1 MSPLIQ
7 VPEFVSLQEKYA
19 VCRPVGEMTL
29 ERAVTAVD
37 DALHYCFRNKIRG
50 LLVNVSGT
58 SGFPSP
64 SLTDRFWYVTKWA
77 ETARGRV
84 VLSMV
89 APPFMVLPDKM
100 GVTFASN
107 RGLQSDV
114 FFDENEAVE
123 WLCSVCKIK

>member
-1 MSPLIQ
+1 MSTPKQ
-7 VPEFVSLQEKYA
+7 FPEFFSLEDKYA
-19 VCRPVGEMTL
+19 ACRPVGEMTL
-29 ERAVTAVD
+29 DRAVAAID
-37 DALHYCFRNKIRG
+37 DAIRYCFTSKIRG

-58 SGFPSP
+58 TGFPSP

-114 FFDENEAVE
+114 FFDENEAAE
-123 WLCSVCKIK
+123 WLCSVCK

>member
-1 MSPLIQ
+1 MSTPKQ
-7 VPEFVSLQEKYA
+7 VPEFFSLQDKYG

-29 ERAVTAVD
+29 DRAVAAVD
-37 DALHYCFRNKIRG
+37 DALHYCSKNKIRG

-89 APPFMVLPDKM
+89 APPFMILPDKM
-100 GVTFASN
+100 GVTFAAN
-107 RGLQSDV
+107 RGLQSEV
-114 FFDENEAVE
+114 FLDEDEAAQ
-123 WLCSVCKIK
+123 WLCSVCKL

>member
-1 MSPLIQ
+1 MSTATQ
-7 VPEFVSLQEKYA
+7 FPEFFSLQEKYA

-29 ERAVTAVD
+29 DHAVTIVD
-37 DALHYCFRNKIRG
+37 DALHYCFKNKIRG
-50 LLVNVSGT
+50 LLVNVSKT

-77 ETARGRV
+77 ETARGCV
-84 VLSMV
+84 ILSMV

-114 FFDENEAVE
+114 FFDEEEAAK
-123 WLCSVCKIK
+123 WLCTVCK